1 MVESFRAKHFLLQ
14 ARLLRDRVPTFADY
28 PFSLA
33 AVRHLD
39 TIDFHPAITFLIGEN
54 GSGKSTLL
62 EGMAVAWGLNPE
74 GGSRNFNFA
83 TRASHSPLHKLLRLT
98 KGVRRP
104 RDSFFLRAESF
115 FNVASEIERLD
126 KEPDPSPR
134 VINAYGGHS
143 LHEMSHGESFLALV
157 MNRFRGGGLYFLDEP
172 EAALSPT
179 RQLALLARLHQLAGE
194 GAQFVIATH
203 SPLLLAYPEAL
214 ILSLE
219 EDGIHPLAYEETEHF
234 RVTRQFLRNPA
245 KSLTILFDQAPDERS
260 E

>member
-1 MVESFRAKHFLLQ
+1 VS
-14 ARLLRDRVPTFADY
+14 
-28 PFSLA
+28 
-33 AVRHLD
+33 
-39 TIDFHPAITFLIGEN
+39 
-54 GSGKSTLL
+54 
-62 EGMAVAWGLNPE
+62 LNPE